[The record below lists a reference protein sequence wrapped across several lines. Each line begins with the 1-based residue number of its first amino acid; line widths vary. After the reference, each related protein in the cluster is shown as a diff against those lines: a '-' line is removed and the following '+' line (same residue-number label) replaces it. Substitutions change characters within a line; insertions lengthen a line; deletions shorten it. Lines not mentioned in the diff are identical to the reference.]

1 MDSLCNDLGLFSF
14 LQSNTGI
21 GDFVFFKLIT
31 DFLDYRIGELSDG
44 IMGRAMAWV
53 SLLALTLLTIHIL
66 FVGYQIL
73 TGHFRE
79 SLSTLVIDL
88 CKKVMII
95 TVAGS
100 MTLFGTP
107 LKTRFAEDMD
117 RAINHLV
124 NGEGAI
130 TITQAIDKNLAYMQV
145 ALNAIDAVEVVG
157 VDPPLREEKARAA
170 LFAGFGT
177 SSPAMSAGAM
187 LISFK
192 FMLGFFIGL
201 GPLFILMLLFKG
213 TQSMFLR
220 WLQFGIAT
228 TFAMAGLSAVC
239 SIVLDLTA
247 RAAAAFW
254 GAKAVN
260 GILLLDPEGMSS
272 HAMQQGF
279 IGVLLSAS
287 IIGVPILLAAF
298 FGGLAGRFLPFS
310 AFGGGAGQRRSH
322 GAPPAAPPPHHS
334 GDGPAPDHL
343 PPMHHRG
350 AEPAQHLD
358 VIKQG
363 SPHHQGDF
371 LERYPHA
378 TAGLNGGGGP
388 GDPVPQALQAIAQGQ
403 QPHTRQASDQDVQAM
418 QQDIDRLRAQ
428 GRDTTMAQQALDEL
442 SSRQYV
448 GSSPQHYLET
458 SDQVGAGLEV
468 VGLAAEGLEKIGQ
481 AGPIG
486 YGVKLTP
493 PPSWGE
499 YFVNS
504 GGKTFPVSAAAEWY
518 IGPGI
523 KPDMLNTV
531 GSTFDWGKAV
541 PAARFAGTAA
551 AWGGVGIEGLSVIK
565 NTLEGQANAGDY
577 GHWGMSTVMTAI
589 GGTPAGAPVALT
601 WAALDLAAQ
610 SYHYTPVYANEY
622 GNVEINGW
630 RAMRATAIDNQE
642 RGTRLLMR
650 ERPDL
655 FHDEAEALF
664 KARARRMEFG
674 PK

>member
-1 MDSLCNDLGLFSF
+1 
-14 LQSNTGI
+14 
-21 GDFVFFKLIT
+21 
-31 DFLDYRIGELSDG
+31 
-44 IMGRAMAWV
+44 MAWV

-66 FVGYQIL
+66 FVGYQII

-79 SLSTLVIDL
+79 SLSARVIDL

-100 MTLFGTP
+100 MALFGAP
-107 LKTRFAEDMD
+107 LKTLFTQDLD

-124 NGEGAI
+124 NGQGDS
-130 TITQAIDKNLAYMQV
+130 TITQDIDRNLAYMQV
-145 ALNAIDAVEVVG
+145 ALSVIDAVEVIG
-157 VDPPLREEKARAA
+157 DDPALREEKARAA

-177 SSPAMSAGAM
+177 SSPAMTAGAM
-187 LISFK
+187 LTFFK
-192 FMLGFFIGL
+192 FSLGFFIGL

-213 TQSMFLR
+213 TQPMFRR
-220 WLQFGIAT
+220 WLQFGVAT
-228 TFAMAGLSAVC
+228 TFAMASLSAV
-239 SIVLDLTA
+239 SAIVLDLVARTA
-247 RAAAAFW
+247 VGFW
-254 GAKAVN
+254 TAKVAN
-260 GILLLDPEGMSS
+260 GILGLDPEGISLQ
-272 HAMQQGF
+272 AMQQGAMGLLLTAA
-279 IGVLLSAS
+279 IISVPAGV
-287 IIGVPILLAAF
+287 AAF
-298 FGGLAGRFLPFS
+298 FGGLAGHFMPFS
-310 AFGGGAGQRRSH
+310 AFGGGAGQRRSS
-322 GAPPAAPPPHHS
+322 GAPPPSPPQHHGR
-334 GDGPAPDHL
+334 GDGPEPHL
-343 PPMHHRG
+343 PPMHTRG
-350 AEPAQHLD
+350 TESAQDLD

-363 SPHHQGDF
+363 SPHHGGDF

-378 TAGLNGGGGP
+378 TAGLNGGGS
-388 GDPVPQALQAIAQGQ
+388 GDPLPQALQAIAQQ
-403 QPHTRQASDQDVQAM
+403 QSPHTRQASDQDVQAM
-418 QQDIDRLRAQ
+418 QQDIDRLGAQ